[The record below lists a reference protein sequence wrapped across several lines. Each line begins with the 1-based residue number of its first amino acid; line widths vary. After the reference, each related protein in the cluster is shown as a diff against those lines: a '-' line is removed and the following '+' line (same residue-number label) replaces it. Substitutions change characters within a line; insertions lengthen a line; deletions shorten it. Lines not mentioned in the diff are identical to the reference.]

1 MNDLKYTKAIVK
13 ALLEQ
18 DERLRNSDSFLY
30 LRVLSVVAERKG
42 IDLRNITVPEFLL
55 ELHGTAFP
63 PFESV
68 RRSRQKVQEHNPELR
83 PCEAVAAFR
92 DEAEAEYLAFA
103 RGEL

>member
-1 MNDLKYTKAIVK
+1 MNNLKYTSSLVK

-18 DERLRNSDSFLY
+18 DEQLRNSDSLLY

-42 IDLRNITVPEFLL
+42 IDLRGVTIPQFLL

-68 RRSRQKVQEHNPELR
+68 RRARQKVQEHHPELR
-83 PCEAVAAFR
+83 PCEAVADFR
-92 DEAEAEYLAFA
+92 AEQEMDYRAFA
-103 RGEL
+103 RCEV